1 MNDADQQLAAIQRKA
16 TLCITVDLLILM
28 HTHIQTENRQAPVS
42 QRRKLKMESTKW
54 KRNEITD
61 ETDEEAVI
69 QSRGYEKGKTCE
81 MILIKSQMTK

>member
-1 MNDADQQLAAIQRKA
+1 
-16 TLCITVDLLILM
+16 
-28 HTHIQTENRQAPVS
+28 
-42 QRRKLKMESTKW
+42 MESTKW